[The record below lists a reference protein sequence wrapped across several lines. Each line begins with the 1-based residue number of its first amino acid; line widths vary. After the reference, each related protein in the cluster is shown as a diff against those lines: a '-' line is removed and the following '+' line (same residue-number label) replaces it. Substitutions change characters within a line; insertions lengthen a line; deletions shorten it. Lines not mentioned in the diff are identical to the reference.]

1 MVAAG
6 GESRGRARMIQDRRR
21 TQRFRVSGI
30 AKIQPNAG
38 ALPRECWVSDLSDG
52 GVRLHS
58 EHVEVP
64 EQFLLLFPN
73 AGPRPRECRVVWR
86 LGCEIG
92 AEFIDRAQT
101 GFARRAVGAR

>member
-1 MVAAG
+1 
-6 GESRGRARMIQDRRR
+6 MIHERRR
-21 TQRFRVSGI
+21 TQRYRVSGI
-30 AKIQPNAG
+30 AKIQSSAG

-64 EQFLLLFPN
+64 DEFLLLFPN

-86 LGCEIG
+86 LGFEVG
-92 AEFIDRAQT
+92 AEFIDRPQME
-101 GFARRAVGAR
+101 FARRAASAR